1 MAKEPGG
8 INRGVGDGPGRPTR
22 GGTLLVGWKGCLMA
36 VAVTTMIVLMALA
49 LRGSLAGRLVEGAL
63 FVPSIVVLAVTGTR
77 PQAQPPRGR
86 APGADR

>member
-1 MAKEPGG
+1 M
-8 INRGVGDGPGRPTR
+8 
-22 GGTLLVGWKGCLMA
+22 LVGWKGCLMA

-63 FVPSIVVLAVTGTR
+63 FVTSMVVLAVTGTR